1 MKRRK
6 TKEKKKIS
14 KEKYIE
20 KADQERGQKFRFFTQ
35 FSFGAIYHQIF
46 KNVTLCFPYQKMK
59 FIIDIDYFFDRM

>member
-20 KADQERGQKFRFFTQ
+20 KADQERGQKFRFF
-35 FSFGAIYHQIF
+35 IYPIF
-46 KNVTLCFPYQKMK
+46 IWSHLSSN
-59 FIIDIDYFFDRM
+59 I